1 MWKNKILFVEPRGAT
16 SNIFQNS
23 IQHPLLGPLYMAT
36 QLKDAGYD
44 VKMLKENLADE
55 TTLINE
61 LKIAD
66 TLILTLLTNS
76 ALRGY
81 EIAKIYKKL
90 RHDGWIIAGG
100 IHVSLNPEEAL
111 PFVDQVVIG
120 EGPPIIK
127 SLVDRKIRDRI
138 VTSKPVDDLNS
149 LPIPDLSLLINYRKL
164 RLIPIM
170 TSLGCPHGCSFC
182 CVTKMFGRK
191 YRFQNPDKTIA
202 ELKNHFQLLGKK
214 RVFFYDDNFCANK
227 GNSLELFDKIEKDN
241 LKFLWVCQVRADV
254 AKDELFVKRMA
265 EVGCRRVFIG
275 FESINDKTL
284 NDFHKN
290 ISIDEIEKA
299 VKVFHKFGIAIHGM
313 FIFGSDRDDHDVFE
327 NTVNFCIQKGIES
340 AQFISITPFPCTEFW
355 NELDQ
360 ARLVYKSYDDYDGFH
375 VTVLPK
381 QMTEYE
387 LMQGI
392 LYAHDKMYSWHRIYL
407 QIIRDLKFILLN
419 NNRSFSYKILK
430 AINNFKRNF
439 VFRIII
445 KRWKNT
451 HQEYREYL
459 KEKHLQTNQPN
470 KTSSIS
476 FERL

>member
-1 MWKNKILFVEPRGAT
+1 MRKNNILFVEPRGAK

-36 QLKDAGYD
+36 QLKEAGYN
-44 VKMLKENLADE
+44 VRILKENLVDE

-61 LKIAD
+61 LSLAD

-111 PFVDQVVIG
+111 PFVNQVVIG

-127 SLVDRKIRDRI
+127 NLVDRKIGDRI
-138 VTSKPVDDLNS
+138 VTSKPVEDLNS
-149 LPIPDLSLLINYRKL
+149 LPIPDLSLLINYKKL
-164 RLIPIM
+164 RLVPIM
-170 TSLGCPHGCSFC
+170 TSLGCPYGCSFC
-182 CVTKMFGRK
+182 CVTKMYGRK

-202 ELKNHFQLLGKK
+202 ELKNHFQIIGRKN
-214 RVFFYDDNFCANK
+214 VFFYDDNFCADK
-227 GNSLELFDKIEKDN
+227 RNSLDLFDKIENNN
-241 LKFLWVCQVRADV
+241 LKFLWVCQVRADL
-254 AKDELFVKRMA
+254 AKDESFVKRMA

-275 FESINDKTL
+275 FESINNKTL
-284 NDFHKN
+284 NDLHKN
-290 ISIDEIEKA
+290 VSIDEIENA
-299 VKVFHKFGIAIHGM
+299 IKVFHKYGIAIHGM
-313 FIFGSDRDDHDVFE
+313 FILGSDQDDHDVFE
-327 NTVNFCIQKGIES
+327 NTVDFCIQKEIES
-340 AQFISITPFPCTEFW
+340 AQFLAITPFPGTDFW
-355 NELDQ
+355 NGLDKS
-360 ARLVYKSYDDYDGFH
+360 RLVYKSLDYYDGFH

-392 LYAHDKMYSWHRIYL
+392 LYTHEKMYSWNRICN
-407 QIIRDLKFILLN
+407 QIMRDLKFVLIN
-419 NNRSFSYKILK
+419 NNRSLSYKLLK

-439 VFRIII
+439 IFRLII
-445 KRWKNT
+445 KKWKNI
-451 HQEYREYL
+451 HQDYCEHL
-459 KEKHLQTNQPN
+459 KEKHIQA
-470 KTSSIS
+470 
-476 FERL
+476 